1 MSESLEVSGGMRGES
16 AADSSPSPLLGG
28 AGGQQ
33 SSDYANPATAYGT
46 YSSYQRMVEVRSPES
61 AETSGSTPASFKKF
75 GCQFDP
81 GAKSGR
87 VLVMVFDPK
96 GRPTMK
102 EMSRHEVLRMTQ
114 EAAEPKDEGLP
125 EESPS
130 PESDKVSPPM
140 RRRSSSTAGKIWR
153 LGQQNRAQSQ
163 QDVHAVGVQRVHARD
178 IRKMENAFSVTNE
191 PRIVIRKQAILISA
205 DPLRAI
211 VLRDVCLVYVPDGA
225 DTLLSVL
232 KTKFAETARD
242 ADAPFEFRAL
252 EALLSTLSRYF
263 QSQFDQLSP
272 VVVGALDCLM
282 QGGLNARELEKLRE
296 FKNTINEFEAQ
307 VDAVRRVLMVLLDN
321 EEDLRLLYLTRV
333 YDEPNLL
340 SDLWSIDS
348 EEIEVLIE
356 NYLQDIF
363 STRTKAEL
371 MQHRISNTESLVMM
385 QLDSMRNYL
394 LGVDII
400 FSIVVISLSVG
411 TFIAGVFGMNLHS
424 GLETADGWFLGVIL
438 LTVLLFLAMTITGVL
453 YFKSKGVLLQ

>member
-1 MSESLEVSGGMRGES
+1 MSEPLDVDSMHGES
-16 AADSSPSPLLGG
+16 EIDTSPSPLLAG
-28 AGGQQ
+28 AVAQQ
-33 SSDYANPATAYGT
+33 SSDNPATAYGT
-46 YSSYQRMVEVRSPES
+46 YQRMIEVRSPETV
-61 AETSGSTPASFKKF
+61 ELGSSSHSSFKKYA
-75 GCQFDP
+75 CQFDP
-81 GAKSGR
+81 GSKSGR
-87 VLVMVFDPK
+87 VLVMLFDRK
-96 GRPTMK
+96 GRPTLK

-114 EAAEPKDEGLP
+114 EAAEPKEDVSP
-125 EESPS
+125 EESAPL
-130 PESDKVSPPM
+130 ESGKMSPPM

-153 LGQQNRAQSQ
+153 LGLQTRSGSQ
-163 QDVHAVGVQRVHARD
+163 QDLHAPVGVQRVHARD

-225 DTLLSVL
+225 DALLSVL
-232 KTKFAETARD
+232 KAKFVETARD
-242 ADAPFEFRAL
+242 DDAPFEFRAL

-263 QSQFDQLSP
+263 QSHYEQLSP
-272 VVVGALDCLM
+272 GVVRALDSLM
-282 QGGLNARELEKLRE
+282 QGGLNSRELEKLRE
-296 FKNTINEFEAQ
+296 FKNAINEFEAQ
-307 VDAVRRVLMVLLDN
+307 VDGVRRVLMVLLDN
-321 EEDLRLLYLTRV
+321 EEDLRLLYLTRL
-333 YDEPNLL
+333 YDEPSLL

-385 QLDSMRNYL
+385 QLDSVRNYL
-394 LGVDII
+394 LGVDVI

-424 GLETADGWFLGVIL
+424 GLEEADGWFLGVVI
-438 LTVLLFLAMTITGVL
+438 LTVSIFVVMTMTGVL

>member
-1 MSESLEVSGGMRGES
+1 MSEALDFSDNIES
-16 AADSSPSPLLGG
+16 DSSPSPLLGG
-28 AGGQQ
+28 ASQQ
-33 SSDYANPATAYGT
+33 SSEYASPSTSYGT
-46 YSSYQRMVEVRSPES
+46 YQRMVEVRLPETV
-61 AETSGSTPASFKKF
+61 ELSGSSHGPFKKF
-75 GCQFDP
+75 GCHFDP

-87 VLVMVFDPK
+87 VLMMVFDRK
-96 GRPTMK
+96 GRPTLK

-114 EAAEPKDEGLP
+114 EAAEPKEEVKREENATP
-125 EESPS
+125 EMEKMSP
-130 PESDKVSPPM
+130 PPM
-140 RRRSSSTAGKIWR
+140 RRRSSSSTAGKIWK
-153 LGQQNRAQSQ
+153 LGQQNRQASQ
-163 QDVHAVGVQRVHARD
+163 LELHAVGVQRVHSRD

-191 PRIVIRKQAILISA
+191 PRIVTRKQAILISA

-225 DTLLSVL
+225 DALLSVL
-232 KTKFAETARD
+232 KSKFAETARD
-242 ADAPFEFRAL
+242 DDAPFEFRAL
-252 EALLSTLSRYF
+252 EALLATLSRYF

-272 VVVGALDCLM
+272 VVVSALDGLM
-282 QGGLNARELEKLRE
+282 QCGLNARELEKLRE
-296 FKNTINEFEAQ
+296 FKNTINEFETQ
-307 VDAVRRVLMVLLDN
+307 VDGVRRALMVLLDN
-321 EEDLRLLYLTRV
+321 EEDLRLLYLTRL
-333 YDEPNLL
+333 YNEPNLL

-394 LGVDII
+394 LGVDLI
-400 FSIVVISLSVG
+400 FSIVVISLSIG

-424 GLETADGWFLGVIL
+424 GLETADGWFLGVVIV
-438 LTVLLFLAMTITGVL
+438 TIALFLVMTTTGIL

>member
-1 MSESLEVSGGMRGES
+1 MSEPLEFSDIEG
-16 AADSSPSPLLGG
+16 DSSPSRLLGS
-28 AGGQQ
+28 QL
-33 SSDYANPATAYGT
+33 SSEYASPSTSYGT
-46 YSSYQRMVEVRSPES
+46 YQRMVEVRSPES
-61 AETSGSTPASFKKF
+61 VELSGSSQGPFKKF

-87 VLVMVFDPK
+87 VLMMVFDRK

-114 EAAEPKDEGLP
+114 DAAEPKDEVISEEGATP
-125 EESPS
+125 EMEKMTP
-130 PESDKVSPPM
+130 PPM
-140 RRRSSSTAGKIWR
+140 RRRSSSTIAGKIWR
-153 LGQQNRAQSQ
+153 LGQQNRQAGQ
-163 QDVHAVGVQRVHARD
+163 QDLYTVGVQRVHSRD

-191 PRIVIRKQAILISA
+191 PRIVTRKQAILISA

-211 VLRDVCLVYVPDGA
+211 VMRDVCLVYVPDGA

-232 KTKFAETARD
+232 KTKFAETARED
-242 ADAPFEFRAL
+242 DAPFEFRAV
-252 EALLSTLSRYF
+252 EALLATLSRYF
-263 QSQFDQLSP
+263 QAQFGQLSP
-272 VVVGALDCLM
+272 VVVSALDGLM

-307 VDAVRRVLMVLLDN
+307 VDGVRRALMVLLDN
-321 EEDLRLLYLTRV
+321 EEDLRLLYLTRL
-333 YDEPNLL
+333 YNEPNLL

-394 LGVDII
+394 LGVDLI

-424 GLETADGWFLGVIL
+424 GLETADGWFLGVVIV
-438 LTVLLFLAMTITGVL
+438 TIALFLVMTIVGIL
-453 YFKSKGVLLQ
+453 YFKGKGVLLQ